1 MTNSVSKT
9 VSDETLNCIVQ
20 IESGGNPNAKAAT
33 STALG
38 LGQFLN
44 QTWLNVVEKHRPDVM
59 SDRTTNDVLNMR
71 RNASLSIEMLAR
83 FTEDNLKL
91 VGRGA
96 SGGDLYLAHFLGAGD
111 AHKVSSSDPS
121 TLLEELLDPRV
132 INANKSIMAG
142 KTCAQLRA
150 WSARRMHE
158 AAGHGWVAKYYIP
171 PEEEP
176 LPDEPEP
183 EPIPEDAPAEDIPDP
198 QKPEVVPLP
207 KPRPTVAPPIR
218 HDPAEPRHTPRSDGS
233 DFMNWIRARGAK
245 IASWLTI
252 GGGSLGGLSLTQDW
266 RIVAVVV
273 AGVILMAGIVGAV
286 YLLSN
291 RSSAT

>member
-1 MTNSVSKT
+1 MTNTVSKT
-9 VSDETLNCIVQ
+9 ISDETLNCIVQ

-33 STALG
+33 SSALG

-44 QTWLNVVEKHRPDVM
+44 QTWLNVVEKHRADVM
-59 SDRTTNDVLNMR
+59 SDRTTNDVLAMR

-111 AHKVSSSDPS
+111 AHKVSSSDPT

-158 AAGHGWVAKYYIP
+158 AGGHAWVAKYYIP
-171 PEEEP
+171 PDEEP

-183 EPIPEDAPAEDIPDP
+183 EQVPEDAPAEDIPDP
-198 QKPEVVPLP
+198 QKPETVPVP
-207 KPRPTVAPPIR
+207 KPRPTVGPTIH
-218 HDPAEPRHTPRSDGS
+218 HDDVRPTPRSDGRNV
-233 DFMNWIRARGAK
+233 MRWIRDNGVK
-245 IASWLTI
+245 IGSWASI
-252 GGGSLGGLSLTQDW
+252 GGLSTGGLSLTSDW

-273 AGVILMAGIVGAV
+273 GGVIVMSGIIGAV
-286 YLLSN
+286 YLI
-291 RSSAT
+291 SSRRAA